1 MQHLS
6 PFVIPASIQAKADQI
21 MAASRARFGHG
32 VFRMS
37 EGAAE
42 GGGSGDA
49 GAGAGAGASGAA
61 GAGAAGDAGA
71 GAAGDAGAG
80 AAGSGAAGAAG
91 AGATAGKVEDLPD
104 WAQKIIRDTR
114 SEAAEHRTK
123 ATGAETKQAKLLEDI
138 GKALGLK
145 KDEAPDPAKLAEE
158 LTKTQSQARTAAI
171 ELAVFRT
178 AGKHKGDPDAL
189 LDSRTFLAK
198 VSGLDPAAKDFADK
212 VDAAIKDAVKD
223 NPKLSAAQAAG
234 SSSADHGAGGSGE
247 QTKRDPQ
254 SLAAAVGGHYG
265 T

>member
-6 PFVIPASIQAKADQI
+6 PFHIPASIQAKADEI
-21 MAASRARFGHG
+21 MAASRARFGHDA
-32 VFRMS
+32 FRMS

-42 GGGSGDA
+42 GGGESGQSSGQPGEQG
-49 GAGAGAGASGAA
+49 GAASGGTGGETAGQSGEQSGQSSGQTGGQQAA
-61 GAGAAGDAGA
+61 
-71 GAAGDAGAG
+71 
-80 AAGSGAAGAAG
+80 
-91 AGATAGKVEDLPD
+91 AGKVEDLPD
-104 WAQKIIRDTR
+104 WAQQLLKDVR
-114 SEAAEHRTK
+114 SEAAGNRTK
-123 ATGAETKQAKLLEDI
+123 ATAAETKQAKLLEDI

-189 LDSRTFLAK
+189 LDSRSFLAK

-212 VDAAIKDAVKD
+212 VDTAIKDAVKE

-247 QTKRDPQ
+247 QTKREPK
-254 SLAAAVGGHYG
+254 SLADSVGGHYG